1 MNYLFCR
8 DAIGNRAP
16 VLPYGKF
23 PPKMGSR
30 VVCQS
35 NIRISS
41 LVLA

>member
-16 VLPYGKF
+16 VLPYGNF

-30 VVCQS
+30 VVYQW
-35 NIRISS
+35 SS
-41 LVLA
+41 RTFS